1 MGLEKD
7 TQAED
12 LELTGEEADRVKGGM
27 IPIEG
32 GDTSQHELLSQ
43 EEEEEE
49 AVEGRAVRGQALAL
63 GSLGS
68 HAEPDD
74 PASGLSFAGS
84 LWIRKAR
91 ERDRSLRLAPT
102 FIAGRTS
109 SSLRACVAI
118 GMRLLLKCA
127 SDFMHSA
134 CSTMKA

>member
-1 MGLEKD
+1 MGLDKD

-32 GDTSQHELLSQ
+32 GDTSSGTSYVVKK
-43 EEEEEE
+43 EEEE

-91 ERDRSLRLAPT
+91 ERPLFAVAPT